1 MINKDKEQKKKNKFK
16 DRSYKLHLPN
26 LSFKLPSPSNRKFL
40 PSMGGIHIPMPTG
53 IFMGGGKFILIGL
66 GAIVVGFLAATFLLI
81 STGETEIIWP
91 AKGATYTAPS
101 HVGAQVTD
109 VETPSVASQTLQ
121 LNIPQGTRLNEIT
134 FKNVSLG
141 KEELTNAF
149 QLTGTSTTDMLTIDT
164 MIIKNSE
171 FPTMD
176 WANGYVYKLNAT
188 SSVVVAGHTL
198 SPTMASTTNDV
209 VIGGGRGATS
219 YVAEDMIVDR
229 IIIRQTTTGGDVLI
243 DQLTLD
249 GVKAWTGAFDMDYFE
264 IGTLIMEN
272 VRIGDD
278 GDINTPSFVVN
289 TTVEVN
295 SISDGIVD
303 EPVFIR

>member
-1 MINKDKEQKKKNKFK
+1 MSNKDQKKKSKFK
-16 DRSYKLHLPN
+16 DKTWSFGLPN
-26 LSFKLPSPSNRKFL
+26 LSFKLPSSSKERSLL
-40 PSMGGIHIPMPTG
+40 PAMGGVKIPFPTG
-53 IFMGGGKFILIGL
+53 VYLGGGKIILISL
-66 GAIVVGFLAATFLLI
+66 SAIVLGFLAATFILV
-81 STGETEIIWP
+81 SSGETEIIWP
-91 AKGATYTAPS
+91 AKGAVYEAPS

-109 VETPSVASQTLQ
+109 PDTPSVASQTLQ
-121 LNIPQGTRLNEIT
+121 LNIPQGTRLDEIIFT
-134 FKNVSLG
+134 NVSLG
-141 KEELTNAF
+141 KEGITNAF
-149 QLTGTSTTDMLTIDT
+149 QLTGTSTTDMITVDT

-229 IIIRQTTTGGDVLI
+229 IIIRQTTTGGDVLV
-243 DQLTLD
+243 DQLILD

-289 TTVEVN
+289 TTVEIN
-295 SISDGIVD
+295 SIQDGIVD